1 MKFTVYIEP
10 VAKARA
16 RTVVHHGKVHSF
28 TPRKTEKAEWA
39 IRQAFLGFYSFRPP
53 ITDAPVKIEATFFL
67 SRPKTLPK
75 RKTMPVTR
83 PDWDNYGK
91 LVADALN
98 RYAYV
103 DDSNITTAIIKK
115 RYGSPPRIDIEITED
130 LGEE

>member
-39 IRQAFLGFYSFRPP
+39 IRQAFLDFYGFRPP
-53 ITDAPVKIEATFFL
+53 VTDAPVKLEATFFL
-67 SRPKTLPK
+67 QKPKSAPK
-75 RKTMPVTR
+75 RKTMPTSR

-91 LVADALN
+91 LISDALQG
-98 RYAYV
+98 YAYLR
-103 DDSNITTAIIKK
+103 DSQITTAIVKK
-115 RYGSPPRIDIEITED
+115 RYSSPPRIEIEITDD